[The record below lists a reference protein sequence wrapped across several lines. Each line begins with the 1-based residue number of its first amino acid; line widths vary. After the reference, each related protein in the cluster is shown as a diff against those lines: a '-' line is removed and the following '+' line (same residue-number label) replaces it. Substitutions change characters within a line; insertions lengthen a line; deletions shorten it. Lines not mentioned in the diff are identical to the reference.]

1 MFLPGNFNIFFNSW
15 LDIKAENN
23 LEKKIYRKLVGR
35 KENLKFPIFGEL
47 EILNFKILDLEKT
60 IPTNL

>member
-15 LDIKAENN
+15 LDIKTENN

>member
-15 LDIKAENN
+15 LDIKGENN